1 MKAGVN
7 APGYN
12 NALGEL
18 DRWLVETVVAF
29 TKMERTVQFLLGV
42 SVCIALSGCSR
53 AHPSNVDAAQIRAK
67 LDAIPLDRKV
77 DLTNKEWLVILSPQ
91 QFYVMRRAGTEL
103 PSLSGNA
110 LDHHNGT
117 YVCSACGNPLYGAET
132 KFNSGTGWPSFWQP
146 IRKEAVRES
155 STSSVIFGVETC
167 LQRRTA
173 SNWIALLHERRGTDV
188 PRSLPWFRNR
198 FDACRSEPA
207 LITDRTCNPC
217 SIVLR

>member
-103 PSLSGNA
+103 PSLSGNRSEE
-110 LDHHNGT
+110 H
-117 YVCSACGNPLYGAET
+117 
-132 KFNSGTGWPSFWQP
+132 
-146 IRKEAVRES
+146 
-155 STSSVIFGVETC
+155 TSE
-167 LQRRTA
+167 LQSQ
-173 SNWIALLHERRGTDV
+173 SNL
-188 PRSLPWFRNR
+188 
-198 FDACRSEPA
+198 ACRLLLEKK
-207 LITDRTCNPC
+207 NKKE
-217 SIVLR
+217 